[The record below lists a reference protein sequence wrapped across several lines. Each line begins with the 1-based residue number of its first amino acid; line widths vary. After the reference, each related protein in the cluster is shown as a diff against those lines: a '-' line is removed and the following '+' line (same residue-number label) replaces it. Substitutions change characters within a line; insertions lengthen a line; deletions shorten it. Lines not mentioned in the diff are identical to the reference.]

1 MRKITL
7 GILAG
12 VFAVSAFGC
21 AMDDS
26 PTTSGASDEIA
37 SAPWAVSRASSDESS
52 PSTSNFASADFG
64 AQPDAIKP
72 RVTLSFFATCIN
84 PSAQGVG
91 NVATHA
97 QADACRRFDGS
108 FGGFTSWNGSCT
120 TDVSNCNG
128 RLVCQNH
135 CP

>member
-1 MRKITL
+1 MRNMTI
-7 GILAG
+7 GMLASL
-12 VFAVSAFGC
+12 FAVSVVGC

-26 PTTSGASDEIA
+26 PNTSAASDEIA
-37 SAPWAVSRASSDESS
+37 SEPWSVSRVSSDES
-52 PSTSNFASADFG
+52 PAKSTFASADFG
-64 AQPDAIKP
+64 TEAISP

-84 PSAQGVG
+84 PSASGVG
-91 NVATHA
+91 SVAMHA

-108 FGGFTSWNGSCT
+108 FGGFTSWNGSCS

-128 RLVCQNH
+128 RIVCQNH